1 MDEAVQLIDQILK
14 EKLEASRVDI
24 IDDSHKHRGHKAAGG
39 GGHYSVIVVSSQFE
53 NVNLVDQRRLVYSA
67 LDDQINGSPKVI
79 HAIQIKT
86 LTPAQWA
93 AAPRGP
99 IVDGANRARP
109 GAN

>member
-39 GGHYSVIVVSSQFE
+39 GGHYSVIVVSSKFE

-79 HAIQIKT
+79 HALQIKT

-93 AAPRGP
+93 EQ
-99 IVDGANRARP
+99 DS
-109 GAN
+109 

>member
-14 EKLEASRVDI
+14 EKLEASRVEI

-39 GGHYSVIVVSSQFE
+39 GGHYSVIVVSSKFE

-79 HAIQIKT
+79 HALQIKT

-93 AAPRGP
+93 EQAT
-99 IVDGANRARP
+99 
-109 GAN
+109 